1 MKIEELKDKKILI
14 LGFGREGQ
22 DTFNFLKN
30 YCKDIVIADK
40 NNEKDYLKKI
50 QGRDIIIKSPGIS
63 QNLIKPLISKNQ
75 VITSQTDIFLN
86 NCNGIVIGI
95 TGTKGKST
103 TASLI
108 SKILSYKKIKNS
120 LIGNIGKPAL
130 GYIKKDK
137 NHIYI
142 YEMSSFQLQNI
153 TKSPHIAV
161 LLNIY
166 RDHLDQHKNIREY
179 YASKANITK
188 FQTSEDFLIFNNKD
202 KNIAKIVKKSKAR
215 KIPFDPDKQNLK
227 IPDNINVYHDLIVK
241 LAKFFDVK
249 KEEIEFV
256 GNKFKTLPYRME
268 YVGKYK
274 GIIFYDNS
282 AATIPEAT
290 ILSIDKAGKS
300 LKTLIAGGLDKGFD
314 LKPLSRKI
322 SSSNISNLILFPNT
336 GEKIAKLV
344 KNKKIYHTKDMK
356 EAVAIAIRET
366 PKDSICLLA
375 PGASSLNMFKDY
387 KERGDLFKKY
397 AKQLR

>member
-30 YCKDIVIADK
+30 HCKDIVIADK
-40 NNEKDYLKKI
+40 NDGKDYLKKI
-50 QGRDIIIKSPGIS
+50 QGRDIIIKSPGVS
-63 QNLIKPLISKNQ
+63 QNLIKPLINKNQ
-75 VITSQTDIFLN
+75 VVTSQTDIFLN

-108 SKILSYKKIKNS
+108 SEILSHKKIKNS

-130 GYIKKDK
+130 EYIKKDK
-137 NHIYI
+137 NHIYV
-142 YEMSSFQLQNI
+142 YEMSSFQLQNT

-161 LLNIY
+161 ILNLY
-166 RDHLDQHKNIREY
+166 RDHLDQHKDIREY
-179 YASKANITK
+179 HNSKANITK
-188 FQTSEDFLIFNNKD
+188 FQTSKDILIFNNED
-202 KNIAKIVKKSKAR
+202 KNIARIVKKSKA
-215 KIPFDPDKQNLK
+215 KTIPFNPNRQSLK
-227 IPDNINVYHDLIVK
+227 IPDNINVYHDLVLK
-241 LAKFFDVK
+241 LSRLFDIK
-249 KEEIEFV
+249 KEEVESV
-256 GNKFKTLPYRME
+256 ASKFKTLPYRME

-274 GIIFYDNS
+274 GITFYDNS

-290 ILSIDKAGKS
+290 ILSIDKAGRS
-300 LKTLIAGGLDKGFD
+300 LKTLIMGGLDKGFD
-314 LKPLSRKI
+314 LKQLSKKI
-322 SSSNISNLILFPNT
+322 SLSNINNLILFPNT

-344 KNKKIYHTKDMK
+344 KNKKIYHAKDMK
-356 EAVAIAIRET
+356 EAVAIAFRET

-397 AKQLR
+397 AKQSH